1 MYYRDTKVNYILDI
15 ENNKYEGY
23 ADLKIVEI
31 NINHCL
37 ICTHRKTIKYTR
49 SNNTSFFIFL

>member
-1 MYYRDTKVNYILDI
+1 M

-31 NINHCL
+31 KINHCL
-37 ICTHRKTIKYTR
+37 ICTHRRIINTR
-49 SNNTSFFIFL
+49 SNNTSFFIKLF